1 MNWLARG
8 LSSSVG
14 LKFVA
19 AVTGLCLLLFVL
31 GHLLGNLQ
39 VFLGPEALNAYAA
52 KLQGLGPFLW
62 VIRGGLLLVFAL
74 HVYAVLRLQIR
85 NWRARPIG
93 YRGLEPLEST
103 LASRTMIWSGLTLFA
118 FLAYHLLHF
127 TFHATNPAHAGALDA
142 QGRTDVYRMVVLGFQ
157 QAPDRGELRG
167 GHGAPRAPPLARGP
181 EPVPEPGLAAPEVRR
196 VRGGLGVVLALLLVL
211 GNVAMPLSVLF
222 GLVGL
227 PAGGY

>member
-157 QAPDRGELRG
+157 QAPIAVSYAVAMGLLG
-167 GHGAPRAPPLARGP
+167 LHLWHGVQSLFQSLGWRHPKY
-181 EPVPEPGLAAPEVRR
+181 AAFV
-196 VRGGLGVVLALLLVL
+196 GGLGVVLSLLLVL

-227 PAGGY
+227 PAGGS